1 MNTNISIQVY
11 SDLGTVKTKEQLD
24 KAFAMFDLVV
34 KKYTRFDNSS
44 ELSRLN
50 KSNGKLYQVS
60 TEFFELIEYLLELS
74 QITNGV
80 FDPTIIDL
88 LELYGYDKN
97 QSYEQLDDPTL
108 LNKIKTY
115 LSRRPTPSS
124 IELYKETSEVK
135 LVKGQRIDLGS
146 IGKGF
151 AVDLAHN
158 VLSESFKAFL
168 INAGGDVR
176 IKTDKTIK
184 PTWIVDLFRAP
195 LPNQA
200 PVEDASWGQLELSGN
215 ISVAGS
221 GGWVRRIKFF
231 HHLLNPKT
239 GLPQNIVSQTFTI
252 ADNAISADAWATIL
266 FLMGKAGTEL
276 AAQNNIEYMII
287 MADGEI
293 LRSTGF

>member
-1 MNTNISIQVY
+1 MNTSISIQVY

-24 KAFAMFDLVV
+24 RAFAMFDLVV

-44 ELSRLN
+44 ELSKLN
-50 KSNGKLYQVS
+50 KSNGKLYKVS
-60 TEFFELIEYLLELS
+60 SEFFGLIEYLLELS

-80 FDPTIIDL
+80 FDPTVIDL

-97 QSYEQLDDPTL
+97 QSYEQLEEPAL

-115 LSRRPTPSS
+115 SLRRPTPSS
-124 IELYKETSEVK
+124 IELHKKTSEVK
-135 LVKGQRIDLGS
+135 LAKGQRIDLGS

-151 AVDLAHN
+151 AVDLAHS

-176 IKTDKTIK
+176 IKSDRSVK
-184 PTWIVDLFRAP
+184 PTWTMDLYRAP

-200 PVEDASWGQLELSGN
+200 PIDDASWGQLELSGN

-252 ADNAISADAWATIL
+252 ADKAISADAWATIL
-266 FLMGKAGTEL
+266 FLMGKNGTEL
-276 AAQNNIEYMII
+276 ASRNNIEYMII

-293 LRSTGF
+293 LRSAGF